1 MAIAQTFLCR
11 SPVTEVDM
19 KNPTFSKAAPR
30 AVAPVSL
37 LAEQLAALVLRASA
51 LTELDADFRQ
61 CLAEAARLAGGLEP
75 YVERCTTPESAD
87 LTALVEAT
95 QKVDWQTRHSTG
107 DTTVALEQEM
117 LSGHV
122 EGQFLKLLIHA
133 MRARRVLEI
142 GLFTGYSALAMAEAL
157 PDDGQLIACELD
169 PFAAAFAQRAIERS
183 PHHHKIHIEVGDA
196 AVSMQRLNAAGASFD
211 LIFIDA
217 DKGGYATYFEQA
229 LAGSLLAPN
238 GLICVD
244 NTLMQGKPY
253 GVGEATANGQAIAEF
268 NHLVAADAR
277 VQQVLLP
284 LRDGLTLI
292 RRC

>member
-1 MAIAQTFLCR
+1 MTQISLWGLPA
-11 SPVTEVDM
+11 TEVDM
-19 KNPTFSKAAPR
+19 KNPTVLEALPR
-30 AVAPVSL
+30 AVAPVAM
-37 LAEQLAALVLRASA
+37 LAEQLAALVQRAAA
-51 LTELDADFRQ
+51 LPELDSEFRQ
-61 CLAEAARLAGGLEP
+61 SLADAARLAGGLEP
-75 YVERCTTPESAD
+75 YIERCTTPESAA
-87 LTALVEAT
+87 LTALVKAT
-95 QKVDWQTRHSTG
+95 QSTDWQARHTQG

-133 MRARRVLEI
+133 MRAKRVLEI

-157 PDDGQLIACELD
+157 PDDGQLVACELD
-169 PFAAAFAQRAIERS
+169 AFAANFARQAIAQS
-183 PHHHKIHIEVGDA
+183 PHHAKIRIEVGDA
-196 AVSMQRLNAAGASFD
+196 AVSMQRLNDAGASFD

-217 DKGGYATYFEQA
+217 DKAGYATYFHQA

-253 GVGEATANGQAIAEF
+253 GVGEATANGQAIAAF
-268 NHLVAADAR
+268 NRLVADDPR
-277 VQQVLLP
+277 VEQVLLP
-284 LRDGLTLI
+284 LRDGLTMI